1 MTGATRLAPRPGV
14 LDIEPYVG
22 GRSRLDDRKRVIKLS
37 ANEGALGPSPR
48 AVEAYKKAAAEMQR
62 YPDGACA
69 ELRAAIG
76 RRFGLEPERIVC
88 GAGSDE
94 LLTLLARA
102 YAGPG
107 HEVLHTEHGFLM
119 YPIIARSV
127 GATPVAVPETGLKAD
142 LDQLCAKVTEKTRI
156 VYLANPNNPTGSYLS
171 ADELERLRARLP
183 DRVLLAIDAAYAEF
197 VTRDDYAPGIDLV
210 DGGDNVV
217 MTRTFS
223 KIFALAGLRL
233 GWAYCP
239 PGIAGVLNRLRMPFN
254 VTAPAQAAGVA
265 ALEDVAFTDAAR
277 AHNEKW
283 RDWLGD
289 KLVEIGLRVYPS
301 AVNFVLVRFPD
312 EPARNA
318 RAAEQF
324 LNAKGIIPR
333 RLGRYGLNQ
342 CLRIT
347 VGLEHEMEA
356 VADALAEFMA

>member
-1 MTGATRLAPRPGV
+1 MTGATRLTPRPGV

-22 GRSRLDDRKRVIKLS
+22 GRFRLGNRQRVIKLS

-69 ELRAAIG
+69 GLRAAIG
-76 RRFGLEPERIVC
+76 RRFGLKPERIVC

-127 GATPVAVPETGLKAD
+127 GATPVAVPETGLTAD
-142 LDQLCAKVTEKTRI
+142 VDQLCAKVTERTRI

-171 ADELERLRARLP
+171 ADELGRLRAELP
-183 DRVLLAIDAAYAEF
+183 ARVLLAIDAAYAEF
-197 VTRDDYAPGIDLV
+197 VTRDDYAPGIALV

-223 KIFALAGLRL
+223 KIFAMGGLRL

-239 PGIAGVLNRLRMPFN
+239 PAIADVLNRLRLPFN

-277 AHNEKW
+277 AHNEEW
-283 RDWLGD
+283 REWLGD
-289 KLVEIGLRVYPS
+289 RLGQIGLKVHPS
-301 AVNFVLVRFPD
+301 AANFVLVRFPE
-312 EPARNA
+312 EPARSA
-318 RAAEQF
+318 RVAERF

-333 RLGRYGLNQ
+333 RLGRYGLGQ

-347 VGLEHEMEA
+347 VGLDDEMEA

>member
-1 MTGATRLAPRPGV
+1 MLGATRLTPRPGV

-22 GRSRLDDRKRVIKLS
+22 GRSRLEGRNRVIKLS
-37 ANEGALGPSPR
+37 SNEGALGPSPR
-48 AVEAYKKAAAEMQR
+48 ALAAYRKAAAEIHR

-69 ELRAAIG
+69 TLRAAIG
-76 RRFGLEPERIVC
+76 ERFGLEPDRIVC

-102 YAGPG
+102 YAG
-107 HEVLHTEHGFLM
+107 HRDEVLHTEHGFSM

-127 GATPVAVPETGLKAD
+127 GATPVAVPETELTAD
-142 LDQLCAKVTEKTRI
+142 VDRLCAMVTEKTRI

-171 ADELERLRARLP
+171 AGELERLRKGLP
-183 DRVLLAIDAAYAEF
+183 ARVLLAIDAAYAEF
-197 VTRDDYAPGIDLV
+197 VTRDDYAPGIGLV

-223 KIFALAGLRL
+223 KIFAIGGLRL

-239 PGIAGVLNRLRMPFN
+239 PAIADVLNRLRMPFN

-265 ALEDVAFTDAAR
+265 ALEDVAFTAAAR

-283 RDWLGD
+283 RDWLGG
-289 KLVEIGLRVYPS
+289 KLVGIGLNVYPS
-301 AVNFVLVRFPD
+301 AANFVLVRFPE
-312 EPARNA
+312 EPALSA
-318 RAAEQF
+318 KAAERF

-333 RLGRYGLNQ
+333 RLGRYGLGQ

-347 VGLEHEMEA
+347 VGLEDEMEA
-356 VADALAEFMA
+356 VTDALAEFMA